1 MKNHLIPLIL
11 IFNLL
16 IFNFVNAET
25 KITYLD
31 LDKVLVKSLAG
42 KSIND
47 SIFALQKKNS
57 ESFIKDEKKII
68 DTEKK
73 ILSQKNVLEKEEYE
87 KKVLSFKKDINTYN
101 SKKTKIIK
109 ATNSKRLNATSK
121 LLKILNPL
129 LAKYSTENS
138 IGMIVQKKNIIIG
151 KSELDITDDI
161 ISLLDKQVKKIDIK

>member
-1 MKNHLIPLIL
+1 MKNYLIPLIL

-73 ILSQKNVLEKEEYE
+73 ILSQKNL
-87 KKVLSFKKDINTYN
+87 KK
-101 SKKTKIIK
+101 
-109 ATNSKRLNATSK
+109 K
-121 LLKILNPL
+121 LLLHQILTL
-129 LAKYSTENS
+129 HL
-138 IGMIVQKKNIIIG
+138 
-151 KSELDITDDI
+151 
-161 ISLLDKQVKKIDIK
+161 